1 MKFVAAVATLLIAA
15 AGVIVFQACK
25 QRNDVTINKPTESD
39 NICGLCMAS
48 YDEVSEDQIRLIDKY
63 LIQHNTNEKNIEYD
77 YHGVIEINNDSIN
90 YSLVVLD
97 NVANSESHKNHKIYI
112 IDNDISQV
120 VSENDADINIYQS
133 NYECV
138 IIDNGIVISD
148 IMYEYDPTNTQIY
161 VDDIVCGPTIGD
173 SVAECVA
180 IAISSCV
187 YDPWCAFICG
197 ITYQYCLPATI
208 LACTLH
214 HAFSGGATTTPN
226 LQ

>member
-48 YDEVSEDQIRLIDKY
+48 YDEVSEDQIILINKY
-63 LIQHNTNEKNIEYD
+63 LIQHNINDRNEYD

-97 NVANSESHKNHKIYI
+97 NVSNSESHKNHKIYL

-120 VSENDADINIYQS
+120 VSENDADINVSQTY
-133 NYECV
+133 YECV
-138 IIDNGIVISD
+138 IMNNGLVISD
-148 IMYEYDPTNTQIY
+148 IIYEYDSTNTKFY

-173 SVAECVA
+173 NIAECIA
-180 IAISSCV
+180 IAISACV
-187 YDPWCAFICG
+187 NDPWCAFMCG
-197 ITYQYCLPATI
+197 ITYEYCLPATI

-214 HAFSGGATTTPN
+214 HAFSGGSTAVTN
-226 LQ
+226 A